1 MQCPAAMV
9 HYQDFMGGVDR
20 NDQLRQYYY
29 VRLKCR
35 IFFRY
40 IFFSFCGCH
49 SKYLHSTHT
58 HYSSKAWQ
66 PLKEFRLELAK
77 GLVGEYHSKERHN
90 RHHAPSTK
98 LSILHFQSK
107 VSNDTT
113 GVAICSRCW
122 FYFNNKRLQQ
132 LRNTPWYCHECP
144 LYFCHTGVPE
154 TNFFPLFHTK

>member
-1 MQCPAAMV
+1 MAAIA
-9 HYQDFMGGVDR
+9 
-20 NDQLRQYYY
+20 N
-29 VRLKCR
+29 
-35 IFFRY
+35 
-40 IFFSFCGCH
+40 SFIQ
-49 SKYLHSTHT
+49 HT

-90 RHHAPSTK
+90 RHHAPPTK

-113 GVAICSRCW
+113 GIAICSCCW

-132 LRNTPWYCHECP
+132 RRDTTWYCHECQ

-154 TNFFPLFHTK
+154 TDFLPTVSHEVTLWTRSIQLHPTLYMYKLI